1 MNSFRGDTA
10 LSDIE
15 LEEKFS
21 TRTLNQSVTSRLL
34 PMLAPVRL
42 QIAAVIG
49 IEIVQVLAIF
59 ARPLLIGLVID
70 RGLRHA
76 GSTADASLIVWACVG
91 LAVTWGLRF
100 VLGGFSQYCSGIAAI
115 RVLND
120 LRTSVFAH
128 VQTLSVGYFDRTK
141 AGRIIARADRDVD
154 TLEPLLI
161 QGPPEFLSAV
171 LRLCLAGLL
180 LWLIA
185 PMLLAGLVA
194 VVPVLVLATFL
205 FKRVA
210 QRSWAKVAENR
221 SRFTAHLVETVAAVR
236 LIQQSGRDRENLS
249 KYSGLLHDF
258 NSSLIHGS
266 ARSGWFAPFTGLLTT
281 AGLALTLVIG
291 GRGIALGTLSLGELT
306 QSLFYVFLFLAPLQ
320 EFSDLFER
328 FANGTACAQR
338 IFLLLDTEPDIVDHP
353 DATAIPT
360 IEGRIEFRDIHFS
373 YRADQPVLRGLDLA
387 IDPGEMLAIVGPTG
401 HGKSTL
407 VQLLTRFY
415 DVDEGAVLL
424 DGHDIRTI
432 AEHSLRQHIGVVLQD
447 NVLFSGTVL
456 DNLRLAK
463 PDASDSDLIAASQN
477 IGAHDVLV
485 SLPHGYSTHVGPL
498 GGQLSQGQRQLVCLV
513 RAYLANPSVLVLDEA
528 TSAIDVSTERRI
540 QKALQMLCEGR
551 TAIVIAHRLET
562 IRSAD
567 RIAVIKDG
575 RVLEVGSHGALLV
588 QGGHYAELYGSY
600 EKSAGILASDVM
612 DTLSMREAAAIP

>member
-1 MNSFRGDTA
+1 MNAFRGDTA

-21 TRTLNQSVTSRLL
+21 SRTLNQSVASRLL
-34 PMLAPVRL
+34 PMVEPVRHL
-42 QIAAVIG
+42 IAAVIA

-70 RGLRHA
+70 RGLRHGQTGVDGA
-76 GSTADASLIVWACVG
+76 LIAWACLG
-91 LAVTWGLRF
+91 LAATWAGRF
-100 VLGGFSQYCSGIAAI
+100 ALGGLSQNCAGIAAI

-120 LRTSVFAH
+120 LRIRVFAH
-128 VQTLSVGYFDRTK
+128 VQTLSIGYFDRTK
-141 AGRIIARADRDVD
+141 AGRIIARVDRDVD

-185 PMLLAGLVA
+185 PALLVGLVA
-194 VVPVLVLATFL
+194 VVPVLVLATLL

-210 QRSWAKVAENR
+210 QRSWARVAENR

-236 LIQQSGRDRENLS
+236 LIKQSGREQDNLAT
-249 KYSGLLHDF
+249 YAGLLNDF
-258 NSSLIHGS
+258 NASLIRGS

-281 AGLALTLVIG
+281 AGLALTLVVG
-291 GRGIALGTLSLGELT
+291 GRAIALGALSLGELA

-338 IFLLLDTEPDIVDHP
+338 IFLLLDTRPDISDHP
-353 DATAIPT
+353 DAIALPKV
-360 IEGRIEFRDIHFS
+360 EGAIEFRNVHFG
-373 YRADQPVLRGLDLA
+373 YRPDQPVIRGLDLVIGA
-387 IDPGEMLAIVGPTG
+387 GELLAIVGPTG

-415 DVDEGAVLL
+415 DVSDGAVLL
-424 DGHDIRTI
+424 DGRDIRSI
-432 AEHSLRQHIGVVLQD
+432 PERSLRHHIGVVLQD

-463 PDASDSDLIAASQN
+463 PDASDVELIAAARQ
-477 IGAHDVLV
+477 IGAHDVLA
-485 SLPHGYSTHVGPL
+485 SLPHGYATQVGPL

-513 RAYLANPSVLVLDEA
+513 RAYLADPSVLVLDEA
-528 TSAIDVSTERRI
+528 TSAIDISTERRI
-540 QKALQMLCEGR
+540 QKALQLLCEGR

-562 IRSAD
+562 IQSAD
-567 RIAVIKDG
+567 KIAVIESG
-575 RVLEVGSHGALLV
+575 RVAEIGPHSELLAK
-588 QGGHYAELYGSY
+588 GGRYAMLNNSQT
-600 EKSAGILASDVM
+600 K
-612 DTLSMREAAAIP
+612 P